1 MDCKLIISRRGTTT
15 VELTQ
20 CISFSLIRD
29 RYLPYSIL
37 RAKCIAQRNLYNYP
51 CKAQFYLDGVLLH
64 EGIIEQFSSELQ
76 DSTRFVTVVSKGY
89 SAALL
94 HNQPKPGI
102 YTSATL
108 DTLMTLYE
116 LPHVTYE
123 QGVAESRYMYVKDQT
138 SMWEMLR
145 HYTFLLN
152 GGTPY
157 VTVPNHIRVTKKE
170 SPAQFTV
177 PASKVIRKGECAD
190 LTRMVSRVD
199 MADASGEYG
208 VYSSTNPDAAACEIT
223 RIKQILLDRQY
234 LSDPI
239 KATEFRIRHSME
251 KMRSE
256 YVEYLGYGGEDLG
269 DIVTATGFAYGEV
282 GRIEL
287 YGGQHGLRTVIHY
300 YYDPFQ

>member
-1 MDCKLIISRRGTTT
+1 MDIQLIISRSGTPT
-15 VELTQ
+15 VTLTD

-29 RYLPYSIL
+29 RYLPYSTL
-37 RAKCIAQRNLYNYP
+37 RARCIAQRNLYDYP

-64 EGIIEQFSSELQ
+64 EGIIEQFTSDLR
-76 DSTRFVTVVSKGY
+76 DSTRFVTIVSKGF
-89 SAALL
+89 SAALM
-94 HNQPKPGI
+94 HNQPKPGM
-102 YTSATL
+102 YASATL
-108 DTLMTLYE
+108 DTLMTMYN
-116 LPHVTYE
+116 LPGVTYE
-123 QGVAESRYMYVKDQT
+123 QGVAESRYMFVKDNT

-170 SPAQFTV
+170 APAQFTV
-177 PASKVIRKGECAD
+177 PASRVIHKGECTD
-190 LTRMVSRVD
+190 LSRMISRVD

-208 VYSSTNPDAAACEIT
+208 VYSMTNPEATARQLT
-223 RIKQILLDRQY
+223 RIKQILLDKQY
-234 LSDPI
+234 LSDPE
-239 KATEFRIRHSME
+239 KALAFRIRHSME
-251 KMRSE
+251 KMHSE
-256 YVEYLGYGGEDLG
+256 YVEYMGYCGEDIG

-287 YGGQHGLRTVIHY
+287 YGEKYGLRTVIHY